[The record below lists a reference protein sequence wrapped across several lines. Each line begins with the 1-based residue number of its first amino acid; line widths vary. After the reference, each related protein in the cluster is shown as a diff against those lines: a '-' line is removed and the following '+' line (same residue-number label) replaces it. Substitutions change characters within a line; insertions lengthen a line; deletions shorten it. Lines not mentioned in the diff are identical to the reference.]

1 MIYAHINCAEIS
13 RGAIESTETLME
25 QAKEQIKEQVRVA
38 DKLDEMSTESN
49 ESGVMKVVGE
59 IISRAETLPAT

>member
-1 MIYAHINCAEIS
+1 MEQAK
-13 RGAIESTETLME
+13 E